1 MEGRKLVLET
11 VNVSFPLCACA
22 RGRTCLVRDVDRRAG
37 CRTVSSAGHSV
48 DGDDVISARLQIIDC
63 CSRLRSRNCELFG
76 VTVAP
81 WADSDIKANYQNV
94 QSMK

>member
-11 VNVSFPLCACA
+11 INISLPLCACA
-22 RGRTCLVRDVDRRAG
+22 RGRTCRVLDVDRRAG
-37 CRTVSSAGHSV
+37 CGTVSSAGHSK
-48 DGDDVISARLQIIDC
+48 DGDGVFSTRFQIIDC
-63 CSRLRSRNCELFG
+63 CSRLGPRNCELFG

-81 WADSDIKANYQNV
+81 WANSDIKANSQNV

>member
-81 WADSDIKANYQNV
+81 WADSDIKANCQNV